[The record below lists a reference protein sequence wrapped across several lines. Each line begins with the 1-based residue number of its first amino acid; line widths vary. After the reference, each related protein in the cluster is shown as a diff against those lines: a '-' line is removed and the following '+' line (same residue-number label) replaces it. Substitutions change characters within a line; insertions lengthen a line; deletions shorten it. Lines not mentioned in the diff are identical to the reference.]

1 MRFYFHV
8 LDSSMIFED
17 SEGVECPTL
26 LAAFEEGGQIA
37 RELLDD
43 PDTTVLR
50 DGVINIVG
58 SNGDVFIALPIS
70 VGHKVYLLN

>member
-1 MRFYFHV
+1 MRFYFHI
-8 LDSSMIFED
+8 LDSSIVFED
-17 SEGVECPTL
+17 SEGAECPSL
-26 LAAFEEGGQIA
+26 LAAFEEGSQIA

-70 VGHKVYLLN
+70 SGRKTDLLN

>member
-1 MRFYFHV
+1 MLFW
-8 LDSSMIFED
+8 D
-17 SEGVECPTL
+17 SEGVDCPNL

-43 PDTTVLR
+43 PDTAVLR

-58 SNGDVFIALPIS
+58 PDGDVFIALPIS
-70 VGHKVYLLN
+70 LGHKASLLN